1 MGALDRHPLRSAE
14 ELRLAKMI
22 LGNTSPDA
30 DLLRTI
36 IHATAIAAQYY
47 DGEVELR
54 IDFE

>member
-1 MGALDRHPLRSAE
+1 MGAPDRYPIRRDE
-14 ELRLAKMI
+14 ELRLAKAI
-22 LGNTSPDA
+22 LGNTSPDT

-36 IHATAIAAQYY
+36 IHATVVAAQCY